1 MGARAKW
8 ILIPA
13 HQAVRQALKD
23 LGAFIEMDTDD
34 DGGRAFPLKKEIAPV
49 DPHASVEPI
58 PGNRGSPVTVF
69 RNRSR
74 TPMWI

>member
-1 MGARAKW
+1 
-8 ILIPA
+8 
-13 HQAVRQALKD
+13 
-23 LGAFIEMDTDD
+23 MDTDD

-49 DPHASVEPI
+49 DPNVSVEPI
-58 PGNRGSPVTVF
+58 PGNRGSLVTVF

>member
-1 MGARAKW
+1 
-8 ILIPA
+8 
-13 HQAVRQALKD
+13 
-23 LGAFIEMDTDD
+23 MDTDD